1 MSHSIGIVITTQ
13 DFERL
18 QSVLDIEAA
27 CTIEHLEAELAR
39 AQLVAPREVGGDI
52 VTMNSDVTYE
62 DVASGVQRTV
72 RVVYPRDA
80 DGSRGWVSV
89 LAPLGSALLG
99 LRVGQAIEWT
109 MPGGARRLRVVAV
122 PYQPEANGTYSL

>member
-1 MSHSIGIVITTQ
+1 MSHSVEIVITTQ

-27 CTIEHLEAELAR
+27 GAIERLEAELAR
-39 AQLVAPREVGGDI
+39 AQLVAPREIGGDI
-52 VTMNSDVTYE
+52 VTMNSEVTYE

-80 DGSRGWVSV
+80 DGTRGWVSV

-109 MPGGARRLRVVAV
+109 MPGGIRRLRVVAV